1 MDAPGMLVQRVS
13 VSPSVRL
20 AAAVCVAHFAAA
32 VLLWLVPLPVPGKV
46 VITLAIAA
54 SLVFLLAR
62 DALLHAAHAIVALE
76 IGEEDTIS
84 YQTRG
89 GEWVDCELLG
99 SSYVS
104 PRLTIVNLQPHG
116 RRRTR
121 RVILVPDNV
130 EPREFRRLRMWLRWK
145 RGDGPD
151 SEQLIEP

>member
-1 MDAPGMLVQRVS
+1 MFVQRVS

-20 AAAVCVAHFAAA
+20 AAAVCVVHFAAA
-32 VLLWLVPLPVPGKV
+32 VLLWLMPLPVTGKS
-46 VITLAIAA
+46 VITLVIAV
-54 SLVFLLAR
+54 SLVFFLAR
-62 DALLHAAHAIVALE
+62 DAALHATNAIVALE
-76 IGEEDTIS
+76 IGEDDAVS

-116 RRRTR
+116 RRGVR

-130 EPREFRRLRMWLRWK
+130 DARDFRRLRMWLRWK

-151 SEQLIEP
+151 SAQIMEP

>member
-1 MDAPGMLVQRVS
+1 MLMQRVA

-20 AAAVCVAHFAAA
+20 AAAICVVHLLAG
-32 VLLWLVPLPVPGKV
+32 VLLWLVPLPAPGKS
-46 VITLAIAA
+46 VITLAIAV

-62 DALLHAAHAIVALE
+62 DAALHATNAIVALD
-76 IGEEDTIS
+76 IREDDTVS
-84 YQTRG
+84 YRTRR

-104 PRLTIVNLQPHG
+104 PHLTIVNLRPHG

-130 EPREFRRLRMWLRWK
+130 DPRDFRRLRMWLRWK
-145 RGDGPD
+145 RGDIPESAQILD
-151 SEQLIEP
+151 R